1 MEDNADFEIGVSI
14 AGATTNY
21 LMDLAQAAGIDQC
34 MLVKVTVVNL
44 VALIAEVEGKSF
56 DQALGDIRAATD
68 GEELVSSSLENI
80 PPAGQA

>member
-34 MLVKVTVVNL
+34 MLVKVTLTNL
-44 VALIAEVEGKSF
+44 VVLIAEVEGKSF
-56 DQALGDIRAATD
+56 DQVLEDIRAATD
-68 GEELVSSSLENI
+68 GEERVSSSLENL